1 MTKSS
6 RKKKPFNFG
15 LGVRLP
21 YRRGVSVIHPSR
33 PWVRVMEAVL
43 ALLLLVVGGWVA
55 VSSGVWVDWL
65 QFSILLVLAAT
76 LIWDLLVPPNQ
87 PSYLLV
93 TKRVII
99 QLHLGVRTRFA
110 WKDFSD
116 AKIDKPGPDQ
126 TSMGTALAENLNLI
140 TEQTSWAAVFHV
152 AGRTEPMVFQGELF
166 RNPQEAFDVLQVAIQ
181 EFLATEPE

>member
-1 MTKSS
+1 
-6 RKKKPFNFG
+6 
-15 LGVRLP
+15 
-21 YRRGVSVIHPSR
+21 
-33 PWVRVMEAVL
+33 MEAIL
-43 ALLLLVVGGWVA
+43 ALLLLVLGVGVA
-55 VSSGVWVDWL
+55 LQTATVTDWL
-65 QFSILLVLAAT
+65 QFGIMLVLAAT

-116 AKIDKPGPDQ
+116 VKIEKPGPDQ

-152 AGRTEPMVFQGELF
+152 AGRAEPMVFQGELF

-181 EFLATEPE
+181 EFLPTKQE